1 MKALDTNILV
11 RFLVQDDKKQ
21 SSTVQ
26 YSTVQYSTV
35 QYFSYLVKR
44 NK

>member
-26 YSTVQYSTV
+26 YSTVQY
-35 QYFSYLVKR
+35 FSYLVKR